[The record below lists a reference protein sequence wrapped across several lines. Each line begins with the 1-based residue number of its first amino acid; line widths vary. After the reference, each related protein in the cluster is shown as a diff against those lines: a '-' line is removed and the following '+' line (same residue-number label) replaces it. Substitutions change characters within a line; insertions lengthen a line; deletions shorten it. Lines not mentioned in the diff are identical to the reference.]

1 MMNYKDIKEFI
12 FLPNLESEIYLSGKI
27 NIDLNK
33 TYLPENLLVL
43 LTLKNHKIEWKILK
57 FFLFEYF

>member
-27 NIDLNK
+27 IDLNRLICQK
-33 TYLPENLLVL
+33 VYGL

-57 FFLFEYF
+57 FFFFEYF